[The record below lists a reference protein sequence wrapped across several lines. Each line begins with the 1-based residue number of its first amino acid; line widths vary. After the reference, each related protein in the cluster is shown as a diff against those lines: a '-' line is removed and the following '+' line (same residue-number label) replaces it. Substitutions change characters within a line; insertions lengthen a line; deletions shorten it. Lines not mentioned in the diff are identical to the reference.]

1 MEVLSAL
8 PDLTSLSLPT
18 VALVAAIFARISAL
32 VMLLPGLG
40 ESSIPVRPRLA
51 VAMAVA
57 LILTPMMIDTAAPPQ
72 TLSAAAM
79 MIVAEVIS
87 GALIGFSI
95 RIAIFMLQTAGSIAS
110 QSLSLAQLF
119 GSNIDA
125 QLSSPISTLLMFVG
139 IVLAVST
146 GLHFETVRVL
156 VISFEV
162 MPLGMFPGASDT
174 GQWAAERAAFSFA
187 AALSLALPFVVL
199 GFIYNL
205 AIGAANRAMPQLMVA
220 FVGVPAVT
228 LAGMVLLALTAPIL
242 LDVWLDMLNDIVRT
256 LLGELS

>member
-1 MEVLSAL
+1 MEVLQAVSSISNV
-8 PDLTSLSLPT
+8 TLPT
-18 VALVAAIFARISAL
+18 IALIAAVFTRISAL
-32 VMLLPGLG
+32 VMFLPGLG
-40 ESSIPVRPRLA
+40 EQAVPVRPRLA
-51 VAMAVA
+51 ASMAIT
-57 LILTPMMIDTAAPPQ
+57 LILTPLVISSAIPPQ
-72 TLSAAAM
+72 TLSAAALM
-79 MIVAEVIS
+79 MTAEIVS

-95 RIAIFMLQTAGSIAS
+95 RIAIFTLQTAGSIAS

-125 QLSSPISTLLMFVG
+125 QLSSPIGTLLMFVG
-139 IVLAVST
+139 IVLAVVT

-156 VISFEV
+156 IISFEV
-162 MPLGMFPGASDT
+162 MPLGVFPGASDT
-174 GQWAAERAAFSFA
+174 GQWAVERVAFSFA
-187 AALSLALPFVVL
+187 ASLSLALPFVVL

-228 LAGMVLLALTAPIL
+228 LAGMVMLALTAPIL
-242 LDVWLDMLNDIVRT
+242 LGVWLDMLNDIVRT